1 MLMSRSRTVWLFV
14 VGTVATLATACGS
27 DHDSVFQL
35 GYNLIYVPPAND
47 PGRRDPVTCL
57 SADTP
62 TLQLQSVNTATN
74 AMVVDKFTCD
84 QNETGG
90 VVQSSVLPAGNY
102 EEAIRLLDSSGTSVS
117 ENSTPGILRR
127 GGSTD
132 LGNADLL
139 IQSFHITWSITRAGQ
154 SVQCAAVGATKVIL
168 SAMLADQ
175 PFMDVSF
182 PCGPRVLDSPAI
194 LTGVYNLKMTLAN
207 DANQPIGSPLIKPTV
222 EVNDTQRAV
231 LPGVNFDVP

>member
-1 MLMSRSRTVWLFV
+1 MLMSRSSTVWLFV

-47 PGRRDPVTCL
+47 PGRRDLVTCR

-62 TLQLQSVNTATN
+62 KLELQSVNTGNNATI
-74 AMVVDKFTCD
+74 VDRFTCEP
-84 QNETGG
+84 NETGG
-90 VVQSSVLPAGNY
+90 VVESSVLPQGNY

-127 GGSTD
+127 GGPTD

-139 IQSFHITWSITRAGQ
+139 IQSFHVTWSILRGGQ
-154 SVQCAAVGATKVIL
+154 PVQCSAVGATKVTL
-168 SAMLADQ
+168 TAMLGDKMAMSKD
-175 PFMDVSF
+175 F
-182 PCGPRVLDSPAI
+182 PCGDRVLDSPAI
-194 LTGVYNLKMTLAN
+194 LTGPYTIQMTLAN
-207 DANQPIGSPLIKPTV
+207 DANQALSPPQTTTID
-222 EVNDTQRAV
+222 VNDNARAV
-231 LPGVNFDVP
+231 LPTITFSL